1 MYIYTNTC
9 ASAGACARLRGSLG
23 AHVSAPNRAASPLSR
38 RGPRVAR
45 LAGVPV
51 GVGVQGEHRRVEHRV
66 DILVGLGI
74 RRFGPGRCVFDA
86 ARPLCARTV
95 YIDITAHRSEIY
107 VSSFLCC
114 TCVASSFGVS
124 PVRKRAR
131 ALAGARA
138 DARTDL
144 HSTLYRVIRIV
155 NVTFYRY
162 GCKERASC
170 TRTCRIG
177 NTRIEQTCMHRLR
190 DNIHAHLCIS
200 RN

>member
-1 MYIYTNTC
+1 MVVK
-9 ASAGACARLRGSLG
+9 RG
-23 AHVSAPNRAASPLSR
+23 R
-38 RGPRVAR
+38 R
-45 LAGVPV
+45 AGVPV

-190 DNIHAHLCIS
+190 DNIHAHLFIS
-200 RN
+200 RNRHPPTQTHTNTHTYIYKYTHTHIYIYAYIHTYIHIYI